1 MVFTDILTN
10 SRRAEEDRRKSF
22 GGTQFYEKP
31 KGCKSFFRFPKR
43 FFFVLFFVLTN
54 LVYAAFTFYEKFQD
68 TRTTISHVL
77 LVILTGNLM
86 IYLFYY
92 TTRTWYAALT
102 HKKSK
107 QVPKGRNVKEGI
119 YQNYI
124 LRKLITI

>member
-1 MVFTDILTN
+1 MI
-10 SRRAEEDRRKSF
+10 
-22 GGTQFYEKP
+22 
-31 KGCKSFFRFPKR
+31 
-43 FFFVLFFVLTN
+43 TN

-107 QVPKGRNVKEGI
+107 QVPKERNVKEGI
-119 YQNYI
+119 YQHYI
-124 LRKLITI
+124 LRKLIAIINVTIYVSL